1 MEESIKNK
9 PELKNR
15 LANLYKN
22 NKPKIYVFLSILLV
36 SLITFSYLKYNN
48 EKKNI
53 TISEKYIKAGLF
65 LSSQNLEKSKV
76 LYEEI
81 IYSKNSFYGIL
92 ALNTILE
99 KNLISD
105 KEKILDLFQIL
116 ITSKLSQEQIDIIN
130 LKKSL
135 FLIKNSDFE
144 KGKKILEEL
153 IENKSKLK
161 SLAEEIIKK

>member
-105 KEKILDLFQIL
+105 KEKILNLFEIL
-116 ITSKLSQEQIDIIN
+116 VNTKLSQEQIDIIN
-130 LKKSL
+130 FKKGL

-153 IENKSKLK
+153 IKNKSKLK
-161 SLAEEIIKK
+161 TLAQEIIK

>member
-1 MEESIKNK
+1 MEESIENK
-9 PELKNR
+9 TELKNR
-15 LANLYKN
+15 LANLYNN
-22 NKPKIYVFLSILLV
+22 NKPKIYVFLSILIL
-36 SLITFSYLKYNN
+36 SLITFSYIKYNN

-53 TISEKYIKAGLF
+53 LIAEKYVKAGLL
-65 LSSQNLEKSKV
+65 LSSQNLEKSKDI
-76 LYEEI
+76 YEEI

>member
-9 PELKNR
+9 PELNNR

-105 KEKILDLFQIL
+105 KEKILNLFEIL
-116 ITSKLSQEQIDIIN
+116 VNTKLSQEQIDIIN
-130 LKKSL
+130 FKKGL

-153 IENKSKLK
+153 IKNKSKLK
-161 SLAEEIIKK
+161 TLAQEIIK

>member
-22 NKPKIYVFLSILLV
+22 NKPKIYVFLFILLV
-36 SLITFSYLKYNN
+36 SLITFSYIKYNN

-53 TISEKYIKAGLF
+53 TIAEKYIKAGLL
-65 LSSQNLEKSKV
+65 LSSQNLEKSKA

-116 ITSKLSQEQIDIIN
+116 ITTKLSQEQIDIIN
-130 LKKSL
+130 FKKSL

-161 SLAEEIIKK
+161 SLADEILKK

>member
-1 MEESIKNK
+1 MEESIENK
-9 PELKNR
+9 TELKNR
-15 LANLYKN
+15 LANLYNN
-22 NKPKIYVFLSILLV
+22 NKPKIYVFLSILIL
-36 SLITFSYLKYNN
+36 SLITFSYIKYNN

-53 TISEKYIKAGLF
+53 LIAEKYVKAGLL
-65 LSSQNLEKSKV
+65 LSSQNLEKSKDI
-76 LYEEI
+76 YEEI

-105 KEKILDLFQIL
+105 KEKILNLFEIL
-116 ITSKLSQEQIDIIN
+116 VNTKLSQEQIDIIN
-130 LKKSL
+130 FKKGL

-153 IENKSKLK
+153 IKNKSKLK
-161 SLAEEIIKK
+161 TLAQEIIK

>member
-1 MEESIKNK
+1 MREKESLD
-9 PELKNR
+9 E
-15 LANLYKN
+15 LANLYNN
-22 NKPKIYVFLSILLV
+22 NKPKIYVFLSILIL
-36 SLITFSYLKYNN
+36 SLITFSYIKYNN

-53 TISEKYIKAGLF
+53 LIAEKYVKAGLL